1 MNDTWQQKVLAPEK
15 VLEKIEPG
23 MSIFVGT
30 GPAEPRTLV
39 KYLLSSTLSNL
50 RDLEV
55 LQLISL
61 GDTILLED
69 RQQTKFRLKTF
80 YSGWMADEAVRSGR
94 VDMIPCRFSR
104 IPGLIESGSLRIEV
118 AFVQITP
125 PDESGWASL
134 GVSVDAARAAMKRA
148 DLVVGEIN
156 PQVPRTLGD
165 TLVNVEEFDCLVQAE
180 LPPITFDRWPTDPV
194 MDKVAANVAILVDNG
209 CCLPFF
215 TGSLFE
221 ALGPHL
227 RHKKNLNVHSPFIT
241 DPLMDLIKC
250 GVVTNRD
257 KTYYRGKSVVS
268 YALGTAELMQWLD
281 RNPMIEFQG
290 IDVVG
295 DPKIIGSH
303 DFFTLIIPIRKVDL
317 TGEVAMHVGMSN
329 VAYGMGEALELLAG
343 VGLSKNGR
351 AICALPSRNLRNQ
364 SNIKFSI
371 DEYPNQVNVRE
382 ALDMVV
388 TEYGIAYLKGIS
400 IRERALAL
408 IDIAHPDDRAEL
420 VRQAKEAN
428 MIYADQIYLT
438 EAGHFYPGELEH
450 SHTFKDHLSLRFRAI
465 RPSDEDQMRRLFYR
479 FSEEDVYYRYFS
491 PVRTMPHTKMQS
503 YVNVDYRNTVSI
515 VGLVGPKGDSRLVAE
530 ARYVREQG
538 SSFADV
544 AFVVDEEYQGKGIA
558 SYLYQMLINAAKK
571 NGIEGFT
578 ASVLPSN
585 KEMLQVFKKG
595 PYPFSTALDSG
606 VYNLTIPFTNS
617 VKPGEGDTA
626 NQSNNGLVR
635 K

>member
-1 MNDTWQQKVLAPEK
+1 M
-15 VLEKIEPG
+15 
-23 MSIFVGT
+23 
-30 GPAEPRTLV
+30 
-39 KYLLSSTLSNL
+39 
-50 RDLEV
+50 
-55 LQLISL
+55 
-61 GDTILLED
+61 ED

-80 YSGWMADEAVRSGR
+80 YSGWMADQAVRSGR

-134 GVSVDAARAAMKRA
+134 GVCVDAARAAMKRA
-148 DLVVGEIN
+148 DLVVGEIT

-180 LPPITFDRWPTDPV
+180 LPPITFDRWPTDPI
-194 MDKVAANVAILVDNG
+194 MDKVAANVSILVDNG

-250 GVVTNRD
+250 GVVTNRE

-268 YALGTAELMQWLD
+268 YALGTVELMQWLD
-281 RNPMIEFQG
+281 RNPVIEFQG

-295 DPKIIGSH
+295 DPKIIGSN

-364 SNIKFSI
+364 SNIKISI
-371 DEYPNQVNVRE
+371 DEYPNQVNIRE

-438 EAGHFYPGELEH
+438 EAGHFYPADLEH
-450 SHTFKDHLSLRFRAI
+450 SHTFKDKLNLRFRSI

-515 VGLVGPKGDSRLVAE
+515 VGLVGPKGDSRIVAE

-595 PYPFSTALDSG
+595 PYPFSTTLDSG

-617 VKPGEGDTA
+617 VKPGENGPM
-626 NQSNNGLVR
+626 NQGNNDLTR
-635 K
+635 N

>member
-39 KYLLSSTLSNL
+39 KHLLASTLSNL

-69 RQQTKFRLKTF
+69 QQQTKFRLKTF
-80 YSGWMADEAVRSGR
+80 YSGWMADQAVRSGR

-104 IPGLIESGSLRIEV
+104 IPGLIESGSLRIDV
-118 AFVQITP
+118 AFIQITP
-125 PDESGWASL
+125 PDELGWASL
-134 GVSVDAARAAMKRA
+134 GVSVDAARAAMKQA
-148 DLVVGEIN
+148 ALVVGEIN

-180 LPPITFDRWPTDPV
+180 LPPITFDRWPIDPV
-194 MDKVAANVAILVDNG
+194 LDKVAANVSILVDNG

-227 RHKKNLNVHSPFIT
+227 RHKKNLCVHSAFIT

-281 RNPMIEFQG
+281 RNPVIEFQG
-290 IDVVG
+290 IDIVG
-295 DPKIIGSH
+295 DPKIIGSN
-303 DFFTLIIPIRKVDL
+303 DFFTVIIPVRKVDL

-364 SNIKFSI
+364 PNIKISI
-371 DEYPNQVNVRE
+371 DDYPNQVNIRE

-438 EAGHFYPGELEH
+438 EAGHYYPADLEH
-450 SHTFKDHLSLRFRAI
+450 SHTFKDKLNLRFRSI

-515 VGLVGPKGDSRLVAE
+515 VGLVGPKGDSRIVAE

-544 AFVVDEEYQGKGIA
+544 AFVVDDEYQGKGIA
-558 SYLYQMLINAAKK
+558 SYLYQMLINVAKK

-585 KEMLQVFKKG
+585 KGMLQVFKKG

-626 NQSNNGLVR
+626 NQSNQV
-635 K
+635 